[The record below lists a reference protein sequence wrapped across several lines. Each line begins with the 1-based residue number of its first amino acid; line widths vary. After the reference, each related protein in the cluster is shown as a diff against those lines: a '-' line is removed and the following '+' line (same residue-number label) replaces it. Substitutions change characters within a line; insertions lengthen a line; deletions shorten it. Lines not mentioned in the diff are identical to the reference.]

1 VGTFDQAHCSDSR
14 ITVKIEPN
22 KAVIFHYTLSD
33 DSGVEIETS
42 RKGPGQAYLHG
53 HRNLLPALESALEGR
68 VPGDSFQV
76 TLTPEQAYG
85 PRREGAVRRVPIKH
99 LQASGKLVPGAVVG
113 IRGEHGMRRAVL
125 VKVGKFNADVDLN
138 HPLAGKGLV
147 FDIEVVSVR
156 DATAEELAHGH
167 VHGAG
172 GHQH

>member
-1 VGTFDQAHCSDSR
+1 MQ
-14 ITVKIEPN
+14 IEHN

-33 DSGVEIETS
+33 DSGVQVETS

-68 VPGDSFQV
+68 VAGDSFRV
-76 TLTPEQAYG
+76 TLTPDQAYG
-85 PRREGAVRRVPIKH
+85 PRREGSITRVPIKQ
-99 LQASGKLVPGAVVG
+99 LNAPGKLTPGMVVG
-113 IRGEHGMRRAVL
+113 IRGEGGMRRAVL
-125 VKVGKFNADVDLN
+125 VKVGKFNVDVDLN

-147 FDIEVVSVR
+147 FDIEVIQVR

-167 VHGAG
+167 VHGDG

>member
-1 VGTFDQAHCSDSR
+1 VNIAH
-14 ITVKIEPN
+14 N
-22 KAVIFHYTLSD
+22 KAVIFHYRLSD

-53 HRNLLPALESALEGR
+53 HHNLLPALESALEGR
-68 VPGDSFQV
+68 EPGDTFQV
-76 TLTPEQAYG
+76 SLTSDQAYG
-85 PRREGAVRRVPIKH
+85 PRREGSVRRVPIKH
-99 LQASGKLVPGAVVG
+99 LHAPGKLAPGMVVA
-113 IRGEHGMRRAVL
+113 IRGEGGTRRAVL
-125 VKVGKFNADVDLN
+125 VKLGKFNADIDLN
-138 HPLAGKGLV
+138 HPLAGKGLI